1 MKPRT
6 SFLHRLPLL
15 LLLGGLV
22 MTGCSPKNVEVL
34 SVSGPDRLETNE
46 SGTFQAT
53 TNEEAKPPVMYQW
66 SFGDNAS
73 GDGNP
78 VTHSFPQAGTYT
90 VSLTASNR
98 KGKGTDS
105 GQTTVVVVDPLVPAQ
120 VITLLADPTNPDTR
134 SAVRFGANI
143 RGDAPITYSWSFGD
157 GTTDNGAAPV
167 HTYDRPGNYTVSL
180 SVSNNAGSDSRTLS
194 ITVAPYEADYCA
206 ELAEMNTVFFER
218 NSSVLTAAGERIL
231 GDNLDILQDCPNLN
245 VRVEGLADPF
255 ERNPQE
261 LSDDRARA
269 VQQYYTD
276 HGVAVSRINTRGNG
290 RAGGGSKKSGS
301 EQFRRAD
308 TIPLN

>member
-6 SFLHRLPLL
+6 SFSRWLPVVLV
-15 LLLGGLV
+15 LGVLV
-22 MTGCSPKNVEVL
+22 STGCAPKNVEVL
-34 SVSGPDRLETNE
+34 SVAGPDRLETNQP
-46 SGTFQAT
+46 GTFQAT
-53 TNEEAKPPVMYQW
+53 VNEEAKPPVLYQW
-66 SFGDNAS
+66 RFGDNAS

-90 VSLTASNR
+90 VGLTASNR

-105 GQTTVVVVDPLVPAQ
+105 GQTTVVVVDPPMPAQ
-120 VITLLADPTNPDTR
+120 VITLLADPTDPDTR
-134 SAVRFGANI
+134 TAVRFGANV
-143 RGDAPITYSWSFGD
+143 RGDAPISYAWSFGD

-167 HTYDRPGNYTVSL
+167 HTYARPGTYTVAL
-180 SVSNNAGSDSRTLS
+180 SVSNNAGADSRTLS
-194 ITVAPYEADYCA
+194 LVVSPYEADYCA

-218 NSSVLTAAGERIL
+218 NSSVLTEAGERTLI
-231 GDNLDILQDCPNLN
+231 DNLDILQDCPNLN

-269 VQQYYTD
+269 VQQYYVD
-276 HGVAVSRINTRGNG
+276 SGVSASRITTEGKG
-290 RAGGGSKKSGS
+290 RVGSGSKKSGT

-308 TIPLN
+308 TIPVH

>member
-1 MKPRT
+1 MA
-6 SFLHRLPLL
+6 
-15 LLLGGLV
+15 
-22 MTGCSPKNVEVL
+22 GCSPKNVEVL

-78 VTHSFPQAGTYT
+78 VTHTFTQAGTYT

-105 GQTTVVVVDPLVPAQ
+105 GQTTVVVVDPPVSAQ

-134 SAVRFGANI
+134 SAVRFGANV
-143 RGDAPITYSWSFGD
+143 RGDAPITYAWSFGD
-157 GTTDNGAAPV
+157 GTTDNGAAPI

-180 SVSNNAGSDSRTLS
+180 SVSNKAGSDSRTLS
-194 ITVAPYEADYCA
+194 ITVAPYEANYCA

-218 NSSVLTAAGERIL
+218 NSSVLTAEGERAL

-276 HGVAVSRINTRGNG
+276 QGVAASRINTRGKG

-308 TIPLN
+308 TIPLH